1 MKAVTWQGKRD
12 VRVDD
17 VPDPRI
23 EAGTDAIIRVT
34 SSAICGS
41 DLHLYEVL
49 GPYMKPGDILGH
61 EPMGIVEEVGSEVTN
76 IAVGDRVVIPFN
88 ISCGHCYMCTIG
100 LQSQCET
107 TQVREQNKGAALF
120 GFSSMYGSVPGGQAE
135 YLRVPQAQY
144 GPIKIGADGP
154 DERFLFLSDILP
166 TAWQSVV
173 YADPPEAGTLAV
185 FGLGPVGQFAA
196 RIGRHWN
203 RRVIGV
209 DVVPERREMAARH
222 GIEVIDPAGLE
233 SGADIAD
240 ALREMTGGRGPDAV
254 VDAVGME
261 AHGSHVARAA
271 QNLAGLLP
279 DVAARKVLE
288 KVGIDGLTVLHAAL
302 DAVRRGGT
310 VSVVGVY
317 GGAVDPMPM
326 MDMFD
331 KQVQLRM
338 GQCNVKRWIDVLLP
352 LVQDESDPLGVL
364 DLVTHTVPIAQA
376 PEMYKTFQEKTDGC
390 VKVVIKP

>member
-12 VRVDD
+12 VRVEE

-23 EAGTDAIIRVT
+23 ELPTDAIIKIT

-49 GPYMKPGDILGH
+49 GPYMKPGDVLGH
-61 EPMGIVEEVGSEVTN
+61 EPMGIVQEVGADVTD

-88 ISCGHCYMCTIG
+88 ISCGHCFMCTRG

-144 GPIKIGADGP
+144 GPIRVAPEGP
-154 DERFLFLSDILP
+154 DERYLFLSDILP

-173 YADPPEAGTLAV
+173 YADPPEGGTLAV

-222 GIEVIDPAGLE
+222 GVEVIDPSGLE
-233 SGADIAD
+233 SGGDIAE
-240 ALREMTGGRGPDAV
+240 ALRDLTDGRGPDAV

-288 KVGIDGLTVLHAAL
+288 KVGVDGLTVLHAAL

-338 GQCNVKRWIDVLLP
+338 GQCNVRRWTDVLLP
-352 LVQDESDPLGVL
+352 LVDNDADPLGVL
-364 DLVTHTVPIAQA
+364 DLVTHTVPIAEA
-376 PEMYKTFQEKTDGC
+376 PGMYKTFQEKTDGC
-390 VKVVIKP
+390 IKVVIKP